1 MIAVFLRNCASC
13 LDTSLQ
19 ETKSSAVVIATMNS
33 FARHLFKVIYE
44 FSCDLC
50 TLASNIVR
58 EI

>member
-1 MIAVFLRNCASC
+1 MMAVFLRNCASC
-13 LDTSLQ
+13 LDTSLK

-33 FARHLFKVIYE
+33 FASKLFKVIDE

-50 TLASNIVR
+50 TLALNIGR